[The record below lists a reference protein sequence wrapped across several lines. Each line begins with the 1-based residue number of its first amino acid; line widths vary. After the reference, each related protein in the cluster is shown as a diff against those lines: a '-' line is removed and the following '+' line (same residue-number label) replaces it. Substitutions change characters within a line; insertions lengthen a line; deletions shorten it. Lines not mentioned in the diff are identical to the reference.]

1 MPLPTTELT
10 IEFGAIAPAA
20 ADDVAVAFTVRN
32 EATGESWAGGQF
44 RSPLGDADLAEL
56 AWYLEEYAQWPFGPF
71 HDRAHGIEARLEGF
85 GRALFKSLFDEAA
98 PARIYEHF
106 LNTQPRC
113 AR

>member
-20 ADDVAVAFTVRN
+20 ADDVAVPFTVRN
-32 EATGESWAGGQF
+32 DATGESWAGGQF

-71 HDRAHGIEARLEGF
+71 RDRAHGIEARLEG
-85 GRALFKSLFDEAA
+85 LAA
-98 PARIYEHF
+98 PCSSRCS
-106 LNTQPRC
+106 TRPRRR
-113 AR
+113 ASTSTS